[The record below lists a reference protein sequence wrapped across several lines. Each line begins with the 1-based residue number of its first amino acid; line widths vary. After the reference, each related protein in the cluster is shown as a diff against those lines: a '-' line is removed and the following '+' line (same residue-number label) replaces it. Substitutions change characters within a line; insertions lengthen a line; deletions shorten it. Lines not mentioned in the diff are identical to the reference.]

1 MHANNFE
8 TTENGL
14 CLFFPGRLAG
24 IMVPALPEG
33 EQRMPLQVAG
43 SLISQLL
50 AGDDEAED
58 LATEEELAQAEADEL
73 LQAELEEMQEVEE
86 WELERLRAVKTELEE
101 VELAYPVSDVSL

>member
-1 MHANNFE
+1 MVLLHDLILHANNFE

-73 LQAELEEMQEVEE
+73 LAAELQEVEE
-86 WELERLRAVKTELEE
+86 WELQKLQAVKSEFEDDL
-101 VELAYPVSDVSL
+101 

>member
-14 CLFFPGRLAG
+14 CIFFPDRLAG

-33 EQRMPLQVAG
+33 EQRMPLRVAG
-43 SLISQLL
+43 SLISHLL
-50 AGDDEAED
+50 AADDEAED

-73 LQAELEEMQEVEE
+73 LAAELQEVEE
-86 WELERLRAVKTELEE
+86 WELEKLQAVNTEFEDDL
-101 VELAYPVSDVSL
+101 

>member
-14 CLFFPGRLAG
+14 CFFFPGRLAG

-33 EQRMPLQVAG
+33 EQRMPLQAAG

-50 AGDDEAED
+50 ATEED
-58 LATEEELAQAEADEL
+58 LATEEELAAAEAEL
-73 LQAELEEMQEVEE
+73 TVELQEVEE
-86 WELERLRAVKTELEE
+86 WELQKLQAVESELG
-101 VELAYPVSDVSL
+101 DGM